1 MPYSLP
7 LEKASIPTSEDIKR
21 MARRIVGRK
30 QGES

>member
-21 MARRIVGRK
+21 MARLVVGRK
-30 QGES
+30 TDA

>member
-21 MARRIVGRK
+21 LVRFTLGKKPDA
-30 QGES
+30 

>member
-21 MARRIVGRK
+21 LVRSALGKRPNA
-30 QGES
+30 

>member
-21 MARRIVGRK
+21 LAREVVGRK
-30 QGES
+30 KLDA

>member
-21 MARRIVGRK
+21 LIRSVVGRK
-30 QGES
+30 ADA